1 MRYDKL
7 PPELTELPQW
17 VCVWNGSKIP
27 MQAGEK
33 KAASSVMPETWS
45 VFDDARFAVDAG
57 VYDGLGFVFNNNGI
71 IGIDIDAGFDED
83 GFLSALSIDVM
94 SQCQS
99 YTEKSRSG
107 RGIHVLVKG
116 RLPFRGR
123 NNGSGVEI
131 YQSSRY
137 FIMTGDVLIF
147 PEIIENQ
154 KAIDYIIATYFPEVE
169 GDTGCSSSRIYSPTY
184 PKPTD
189 GVIPLRPTYPPIVE
203 GGRNNAMASLAGQLH
218 NLGYSKKDI
227 YRELCFA
234 NEQACVPPLPERDL
248 QTIVNSITKYRR

>member
-27 MQAGEK
+27 MQAREK
-33 KAASSVMPETWS
+33 KAASSVMPETWA
-45 VFDDARFAVDAG
+45 VFDDARVAVDAG

-116 RLPFRGR
+116 HLPFRGR

-154 KAIDYIIATYFPEVE
+154 KAIDYIIETYFPEVE
-169 GDTGCSSSRIYSPTY
+169 GDTGCSPRRIYSPTY

-189 GVIPLRPTYPPIVE
+189 GIIPLRPTYPPIVE

-234 NEQACVPPLPERDL
+234 NGQACVPPLPERDL

>member
-27 MQAGEK
+27 MQAREK
-33 KAASSVMPETWS
+33 KAASSVMPETWA
-45 VFDDARFAVDAG
+45 VFDDARVAVDAG
-57 VYDGLGFVFNNNGI
+57 GLGFVFNNNGI

-154 KAIDYIIATYFPEVE
+154 KAIDYIIETYFPEVE
-169 GDTGCSSSRIYSPTY
+169 GDTGCSSRRIYSPTY

>member
-27 MQAGEK
+27 MQAREK
-33 KAASSVMPETWS
+33 KAASSVMPETWAA
-45 VFDDARFAVDAG
+45 FDDARVAVDAG
-57 VYDGLGFVFNNNGI
+57 VYDGLGFVFNGNGI

-123 NNGSGVEI
+123 NNRSGVEI

-169 GDTGCSSSRIYSPTY
+169 GDTGCSSRRIYSPTY

-248 QTIVNSITKYRR
+248 QPIVNSITKYRR

>member
-27 MQAGEK
+27 MQAREK
-33 KAASSVMPETWS
+33 KAASSVMPETWA
-45 VFDDARFAVDAG
+45 VFDDARVAVDAG
-57 VYDGLGFVFNNNGI
+57 VYDSLGFVFNNNGI

-94 SQCQS
+94 SKCQS

-169 GDTGCSSSRIYSPTY
+169 GDPGCSSRRIYSPTY

>member
-33 KAASSVMPETWS
+33 KAASSVMPETWA
-45 VFDDARFAVDAG
+45 VFDDARVAVDAG

-123 NNGSGVEI
+123 NNGAGVEI

-137 FIMTGDVLIF
+137 FIMTGDVLVF

-169 GDTGCSSSRIYSPTY
+169 GDTVCSSRRIYSPTY

>member
-33 KAASSVMPETWS
+33 KAASSVMPETWA
-45 VFDDARFAVDAG
+45 VFDDARVAVDAG

-94 SQCQS
+94 SKCQS

-116 RLPFRGR
+116 HLPFRGR
-123 NNGSGVEI
+123 NNGAGVEI

-154 KAIDYIIATYFPEVE
+154 KAIDYIIATYFTEVE
-169 GDTGCSSSRIYSPTY
+169 GDTGCSSRRIYSPTY

-203 GGRNNAMASLAGQLH
+203 GGRNNAVASLAGQLH

>member
-27 MQAGEK
+27 MQAREK
-33 KAASSVMPETWS
+33 KAASSVMPETWA
-45 VFDDARFAVDAG
+45 VFDDARVAVDAG

-169 GDTGCSSSRIYSPTY
+169 GDTGCSSRRIYSPTY

-189 GVIPLRPTYPPIVE
+189 GVIPLSPTYPPIVE

>member
-7 PPELTELPQW
+7 PPEMTELPQW

-27 MQAGEK
+27 MQAREK
-33 KAASSVMPETWS
+33 KAASSVMPETWA
-45 VFDDARFAVDAG
+45 VFDDARVAVDAG

-94 SQCQS
+94 SRCQS

-154 KAIDYIIATYFPEVE
+154 KAIDYIIETYFPEVE
-169 GDTGCSSSRIYSPTY
+169 GDTGCSSRRIYSPTY
-184 PKPTD
+184 PKPPD
-189 GVIPLRPTYPPIVE
+189 GIIPLRPTYPPIVE

-218 NLGYSKKDI
+218 NLGYSKMDI

>member
-27 MQAGEK
+27 MQAREK
-33 KAASSVMPETWS
+33 KAASSVMPETWAK
-45 VFDDARFAVDAG
+45 FDDARVAVDAG
-57 VYDGLGFVFNNNGI
+57 VYDGLGFVFNGNGI

-94 SQCQS
+94 SKCQS

-169 GDTGCSSSRIYSPTY
+169 GDTGCSSRRIYSPTY
-184 PKPTD
+184 PNPTD

>member
-27 MQAGEK
+27 MQAREK
-33 KAASSVMPETWS
+33 KAASSVMPETWA
-45 VFDDARFAVDAG
+45 VFDDARVAVDAG
-57 VYDGLGFVFNNNGI
+57 VYDGLGFVFNNGI

-154 KAIDYIIATYFPEVE
+154 KAIDYIIETYFPEVE
-169 GDTGCSSSRIYSPTY
+169 GDTGCSSRRIYSPTY

>member
-33 KAASSVMPETWS
+33 KAASSVMPETWA
-45 VFDDARFAVDAG
+45 VFDDARVAVDAG

-169 GDTGCSSSRIYSPTY
+169 GDTGCSSRRIYSPTY

-203 GGRNNAMASLAGQLH
+203 GGRNLSLIH
-218 NLGYSKKDI
+218 I
-227 YRELCFA
+227 
-234 NEQACVPPLPERDL
+234 
-248 QTIVNSITKYRR
+248 